1 MQSFS
6 DYLEIVNKAIAAV
19 EYPAQPAHLYEPIAY
34 TMSLGG
40 KRLRPVL
47 TLMACEAFGTPC
59 EAAINQAVGLEF
71 YHNFTLLHDD
81 VMDKADVRRGKPT
94 VHCRWDENTAI
105 LSGDAMLTT
114 AQRRMA
120 ERLEKELAECREY
133 HERLHY
139 VADQQ
144 ISFDLDDG
152 VVVNYAKF
160 GDILAKIK

>member
-114 AQRRMA
+114 ATIIMSKA
-120 ERLEKELAECREY
+120 P
-133 HERLHY
+133 
-139 VADQQ
+139 ADK
-144 ISFDLDDG
+144 LPA
-152 VVVNYAKF
+152 VM
-160 GDILAKIK
+160 DIFNRTAM